1 VEGRGYLLYVSL
13 WKFLRIYFR
22 YLTKL
27 YKDLLE
33 SNYQVKVPIF
43 KQFHKFIIGKGG
55 STIKK
60 IRQETDTKV
69 DLPESGSESDVITIT
84 GKKENVE
91 KAQAKIQQIQVGN
104 VIKPKIIILQ

>member
-1 VEGRGYLLYVSL
+1 MFVKNGSQCVPT
-13 WKFLRIYFR
+13 FR
-22 YLTKL
+22 YLTKI

-91 KAQAKIQQIQVGN
+91 KAQAKIQQIQVISLTFLN
-104 VIKPKIIILQ
+104 IFTRNINLF